1 MNNINEEKKKRR
13 VSLGYASQ
21 AGARRDKASE
31 AEFLMEESAEEIC
44 GDTAMSCQLPDGS
57 RAVILSDGM
66 GCGRMAAAE
75 SRAAAGM
82 LRRLLKQGV
91 PSARAIKDVNRYL
104 LKKSDRNNEKES
116 FATVDLAIIGQTTGR
131 AKFYKMGAAPS
142 YIIRGRRIQKI
153 QQPALPVGILPEI
166 RLTHVSARL
175 SAGDIIVMMSDGI
188 CDSGWRCQ
196 GGADADA
203 DNHGDDWVIS
213 FLNDMMWGKPGSS
226 DGSRVAQSSGS
237 RVAQPSGSRSA
248 QPSGSRPAMGPR
260 QLASA
265 LLEEAHRRYGDT
277 ETDDATVVIIMI
289 R

>member
-1 MNNINEEKKKRR
+1 M
-13 VSLGYASQ
+13 
-21 AGARRDKASE
+21 
-31 AEFLMEESAEEIC
+31 
-44 GDTAMSCQLPDGS
+44 
-57 RAVILSDGM
+57 
-66 GCGRMAAAE
+66 
-75 SRAAAGM
+75 
-82 LRRLLKQGV
+82 
-91 PSARAIKDVNRYL
+91 
-104 LKKSDRNNEKES
+104 
-116 FATVDLAIIGQTTGR
+116 
-131 AKFYKMGAAPS
+131 
-142 YIIRGRRIQKI
+142 
-153 QQPALPVGILPEI
+153 GILPEI

-196 GGADADA
+196 GDADADA

-226 DGSRVAQSSGS
+226 DGSRP
-237 RVAQPSGSRSA
+237 AQPSGSRVA

-277 ETDDATVVIIMI
+277 ETDDATVVVIMI